1 MKPGRPSPVAT
12 WCNPVVPLT
21 DLHVHL
27 LAGLDDGP
35 QSLDDAVRMCRLS
48 HAEGVRLS
56 VALAH
61 QNEAWP
67 AVTPERIREAATGL
81 AARLRAEGLEFAVY
95 PAAEVMIGPDTE
107 ADWRAGRL
115 LSVADRGKYLL
126 FEFPHHLYLDVRA
139 LVRALVRAGVRP
151 ILAHPERT
159 PELLY
164 DPGRVE
170 ELIGLGALVQVST
183 GSVTGPV
190 DGRAERALKGWF
202 RRGVVH
208 LIGSDGHS
216 PTRRP
221 PRLAEAAARIRRWA
235 GDRVADRVCGANGT
249 AVLQGLPL
257 KVPPPEPPRRGWFAR
272 LVG

>member
-1 MKPGRPSPVAT
+1 M
-12 WCNPVVPLT
+12 
-21 DLHVHL
+21 HVHL

-35 QSLDDAVRMCRLS
+35 RSVDDAVAMCRVN
-48 HAEGVRLS
+48 HAQGVRLS

-61 QNEAWP
+61 QNESWP
-67 AVTPERIREAATGL
+67 AVTPDRIREAAAGL
-81 AARLRAEGLEFAVY
+81 ADRLRQERLELAVF
-95 PAAEVMIGPDTE
+95 PTAEVMVGPDTE
-107 ADWRAGRL
+107 ADWRAGKL
-115 LSVADRGKYLL
+115 MTVADRGKYLL
-126 FEFPHHLYLDVRA
+126 LEFPHNLYLDVRA
-139 LVRALVRAGVRP
+139 LVRTLFKAGVRP

-183 GSVTGPV
+183 GSVTKPA
-190 DGRAERALKGWF
+190 DARAERALKSWL

-216 PTRRP
+216 PNRRP
-221 PRLAEAAARIRRWA
+221 PRLAEAAHKIRRWA
-235 GDRVADRVCGANGT
+235 GDRIADRVCGTHGT
-249 AVLQGLPL
+249 AILQGLPL
-257 KVPPPEPPRRGWFAR
+257 HIPPPEPPVRSWFAR

>member
-1 MKPGRPSPVAT
+1 MG
-12 WCNPVVPLT
+12 PLV
-21 DLHVHL
+21 DMHVHL

-35 QSLDDAVRMCRLS
+35 RSEADAVAMCRAS

-61 QNEAWP
+61 QNDDWP
-67 AVTPERIREAATGL
+67 AVTPDRIRQAAAAL
-81 AARLRAEGLEFAVY
+81 AARVRAEGLEFAVY
-95 PAAEVMIGPDTE
+95 PTAEVMVGPGTE

-115 LSVADRGKYLL
+115 LTVADRGRYLL
-126 FEFPHHLYLDVRA
+126 LEFPHRLYLDVRA
-139 LVRALVRAGVRP
+139 LVRALAAGGCRP

-183 GSVTGPV
+183 GSVTDPP
-190 DGRAERALKGWF
+190 DGRAERALKAWV

-221 PRLAEAAARIRRWA
+221 PRLAAAAARIRRWA

-257 KVPPPEPPRRGWFAR
+257 RVPPPEPPGRGWFAR

>member
-1 MKPGRPSPVAT
+1 VA
-12 WCNPVVPLT
+12 PLV
-21 DLHVHL
+21 DMHVHL

-35 QSLDDAVRMCRLS
+35 RSEDDAVAMCRAS

-61 QNEAWP
+61 QNDQWP
-67 AVTPERIREAATGL
+67 AVTPDRIRQAHAGL
-81 AARLRAEGLEFAVY
+81 AARLRREGLEFAVF
-95 PAAEVMIGPDTE
+95 PTAEVMVGPDTE

-115 LSVADRGKYLL
+115 MTVADRGKYVLL
-126 FEFPHHLYLDVRA
+126 EFPHHLYVDVRP
-139 LVRALVRAGVRP
+139 LLRAFAAGGVRP

-159 PELLY
+159 PELLN
-164 DPGRVE
+164 DPGRIE
-170 ELIGLGALVQVST
+170 ELVGLGALVQVSSE
-183 GSVTGPV
+183 SVTRPA
-190 DGRAERALKGWF
+190 DGRAERALKGWL

-216 PTRRP
+216 PNRRP
-221 PRLAEAAARIRRWA
+221 PRLAEAAQKVRRWA
-235 GDRVADRVCGANGT
+235 GDRVADRVCGAHGT

-257 KVPPPEPPRRGWFAR
+257 RVPPPEPPGRSWFAR

>member
-1 MKPGRPSPVAT
+1 ML
-12 WCNPVVPLT
+12 PLT
-21 DLHVHL
+21 DMHVHL

-35 QSLDDAVRMCRLS
+35 RSMDDAVRMCRLS

-67 AVTPERIREAATGL
+67 GVTPGRIREAAAAL
-81 AARLRAEGLEFAVY
+81 AARLRDERLEFAVY
-95 PAAEVMIGPDTE
+95 PAAEVMVGPDTE

-115 LSVADRGKYLL
+115 VSVADRGTYLL
-126 FEFPHHLYLDVRA
+126 IEFPHNLYLDVRS
-139 LVRALVRAGVRP
+139 LVRSLVRAGVRP

-164 DPGRVE
+164 EPGAIER
-170 ELIGLGALVQVST
+170 LIALGALVQVST
-183 GSVTGPV
+183 GSLTAPA
-190 DGRAERALKGWF
+190 DGRAERALKDWV

-221 PRLAEAAARIRRWA
+221 PRLAAAAERVRHWA
-235 GDRVADRVCGANGT
+235 GAGVADRVCGAHGT
-249 AVLQGLPL
+249 AILQGLPL
-257 KVPPPEPPRRGWFAR
+257 HLPPPVPPRRTWLSR
-272 LVG
+272 LWG